1 MMSAD
6 SVSCCCKEQGGLNG
20 SKSRRFM
27 VLIKM
32 DPYSDAS
39 IIWLTDGWDQKY
51 FTETFLDLSIMEPFL
66 PIVLIVGSST

>member
-27 VLIKM
+27 VKM

-39 IIWLTDGWDQKY
+39 IIWLTDGTRNILQNV
-51 FTETFLDLSIMEPFL
+51 TSETIFAHSADSR
-66 PIVLIVGSST
+66 